1 MAQKRRA
8 AADIF
13 KEQNIAKQV
22 PDEEMVQSE
31 AFALAAPAPGTPP
44 PSPKPPAPR
53 SQAALDSGLKT
64 SEELQLE
71 KEPIRVRETG
81 YWRWKRVIIP
91 PNAYVVHTR
100 MGRKEPVTLGLGTS
114 FRYNPYT
121 DAYLVVPAAMQ
132 TIGVVANCITK
143 EKQGINILAYVQWQ
157 IDNFAIAY
165 KKLDF
170 SDTRDPLG
178 IVNAQLRE
186 QAEAAIKDKI
196 ATMSVEEVLTDKA
209 PIIEELT
216 NRLKAVAEGRLQNNA
231 EVAGDGLGIKIV
243 TVQIREA
250 FVSSQRLWQDLQAPF
265 RHQQEKTARISH
277 LQMQNEIRQKE
288 LESRQE
294 AETSE
299 AETMVEIERIKQ
311 SKQTEALELKLTEES
326 TRFTKEQET
335 TRQKIELEETTTV
348 ARRESEQRLESQAAR
363 LEQERKLAAI
373 QRGHEEQLEQARLKN
388 EAASRQKTLHIE
400 QELHALAEDT
410 RLAQSQ
416 LQADQ
421 ERLEREETLKKQQA
435 QLDLLLQEQRD
446 QFEAQTQ
453 AARLARERQA
463 HTTRLEL
470 EEATNRVKLALQE
483 KEIEMARLEQEAR
496 NLIGERDLL
505 HRLIDKLPELAAEMP
520 EIQELKVL
528 QTGSGDTGFDTLST
542 FLARILALAE
552 SLGISLHQNSSKP
565 PSSNQGNSSH
575 PQ

>member
-13 KEQNIAKQV
+13 KEQNIATQFSDDEMKQ
-22 PDEEMVQSE
+22 PE
-31 AFALAAPAPGTPP
+31 ALPAAAPGVAASPAPSPRP
-44 PSPKPPAPR
+44 PSAKPLALR
-53 SQAALDSGLKT
+53 SQAAPDSGLKT

-100 MGRKEPVTLGLGTS
+100 MGRKEPVTLGLGAS
-114 FRYNPYT
+114 FRYNPYS

-170 SDTRDPLG
+170 SDMRDPLG

-186 QAEAAIKDKI
+186 QAEAAVKDKI

-209 PIIEELT
+209 PVIEELT
-216 NRLKAVAEGRLQNNA
+216 NRLKAVAEGRSQNNT
-231 EVAGDGLGIKIV
+231 EVADRGLGIKIV

-250 FVSSQRLWQDLQAPF
+250 FVSSQQLWQDLQAPF

-294 AETSE
+294 TETSE

-311 SKQTEALELKLTEES
+311 SKQTEALELK
-326 TRFTKEQET
+326 
-335 TRQKIELEETTTV
+335 
-348 ARRESEQRLESQAAR
+348 
-363 LEQERKLAAI
+363 
-373 QRGHEEQLEQARLKN
+373 N
-388 EAASRQKTLHIE
+388 EADNRQKTLHIE
-400 QELHALAEDT
+400 QELHTIAEDT
-410 RLAQSQ
+410 RLAEKQ

-421 ERLEREETLKKQQA
+421 ERLAREEALKKQQA

-463 HTTRLEL
+463 HTARLEL
-470 EEATNRVKLALQE
+470 EEEANRVHLALRE
-483 KEIEMARLEQEAR
+483 KEIDMARLEQEAR

-505 HRLIDKLPELAAEMP
+505 HRLIDRLPELAAEMP
-520 EIQELKVL
+520 EIKELKVL
-528 QTGSGDTGFDTLST
+528 QTGSGDAGFDALST

-552 SLGISLHQNSSKP
+552 SLGIPLGHNGP
-565 PSSNQGNSSH
+565 RPASSNQDHTPRRNR
-575 PQ
+575 